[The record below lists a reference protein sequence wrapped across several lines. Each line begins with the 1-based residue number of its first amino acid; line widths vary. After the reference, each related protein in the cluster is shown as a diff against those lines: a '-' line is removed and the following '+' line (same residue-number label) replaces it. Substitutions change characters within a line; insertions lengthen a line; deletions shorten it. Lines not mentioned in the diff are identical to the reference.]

1 MKSNRGS
8 TLAISLVILTS
19 VTLAAVYA
27 MQQSATQLKM
37 IANMEHQHTIN
48 GYAQSCSEG
57 GFKHLRS
64 NIARLGDATRS
75 HQESSPGQPL
85 LDSDGQPVSKAIAV
99 YSSESE
105 SMQAP
110 GYMDM
115 TCVFIAKG
123 HKNGEG
129 IAMADGSSVG
139 QSKDYFF
146 EIEASVSHNTGN
158 MSDKRVLGFFY
169 RAHTGS

>member
-27 MQQSATQLKM
+27 MQQSATQLKL

-75 HQESSPGQPL
+75 NQQDGSGNPI
-85 LDSDGQPVSKAIAV
+85 LDNDGQPVKQAIPV
-99 YSSESE
+99 YLD
-105 SMQAP
+105 QADSIP
-110 GYMDM
+110 TPNGLNM
-115 TCVFIAKG
+115 TCSFVSKG
-123 HKNGEG
+123 NKNGEG
-129 IAMADGSSVG
+129 IALANGSSVG

-146 EIEASVSHNTGN
+146 EIDASVSQNNGN
-158 MSDKRVLGFFY
+158 MSDRRVLGFFY

>member
-75 HQESSPGQPL
+75 NQESSPGQPL
-85 LDSDGQPVSKAIAV
+85 LDSDGQPVKKAISV
-99 YSSESE
+99 YLSESDAISTPE
-105 SMQAP
+105 FLN
-110 GYMDM
+110 M
-115 TCVFIAKG
+115 TCNFISKG
-123 HKNGEG
+123 NKNGEG
-129 IAMADGSSVG
+129 IALANGSSVG

-146 EIEASVSHNTGN
+146 EIEASVSQNTGN